1 MDGTIGA
8 LSSLAVEF
16 LIYERFI
23 LTSTFDAGLLMD
35 PFLNHE

>member
-8 LSSLAVEF
+8 LSSLEF